1 MVLPRFVSAV
11 SGSAAAIL
19 LLPALPGDDREF
31 PYNVRMIV
39 RPIAVVVVAAS
50 IGVHLT
56 TRLVAQN
63 TSGVPLRVL
72 VSNGMKGSME
82 ELRSQCEKAV
92 GRPLALTFDS
102 TASLKKRIE
111 AGEAFDATIIT
122 TEAIDD
128 LIKQGRLSSAS
139 RTDVGRSELGIGIRA
154 GAPRPDIRTPA
165 ALKKT
170 LLDAKSITYPKDGAS
185 RGAIEKMFDAMGITA
200 DVRPRIILAPGSG
213 PATES
218 VATGKAAMVITL
230 FSEIVPVR
238 GVEILGP
245 LPGDYQL
252 AIRFAAAASATSKN
266 SEAARALIAF
276 VAGAEAAP
284 VLKAKGIEPRAAS
297 GGADWPSANYDQSA
311 NRYSPLTQITA
322 ANVRTLQQVWSFHL
336 KPAGFTGP
344 MKEDE
349 AIPIVIGNTMY
360 LGSPYGAVI
369 ALDATTG
376 SEKWRFQ
383 LPGNELPAKRG
394 VAYWPGGGDL
404 PFPPSIVFGSTVGRL
419 YSLKAADGTLNE
431 WFGENGVITLKTPE
445 VMQTGTDAAYSLLSA
460 PTIYKNLII
469 TGAGTGEG
477 PGGSNAGSGPAGDT
491 RAWDARSGKLV
502 WTFHTV
508 PRRGDFGY
516 DTWGGD
522 SARNRSGVNVWG
534 YTSLDA
540 DRGIL
545 YMPLGAPNNDRVG
558 IDRPGNNLF
567 SSSVVAVDAN
577 TGKYLWHFQVVHHD
591 IWDYDTQSAPLLV
604 DLRRDGQVVPAVII
618 VNKTGLMFT
627 LNRVTGKPIFE
638 IEERPVPKSDVP
650 GEQASPTQPFPIKP
664 EPLTQNTISRNNLYK
679 GEPQHQSYC
688 EHLVDDNNMKLG
700 GPYMPIAFNQYSI
713 SPPGPAGGINF
724 WGASYDPELH
734 LFVSNTSNIF
744 QPMRIVQR
752 ADGSYANSG
761 PLAGTRR
768 FGDPDRKLLC
778 GPTPWG
784 ELVAVNMDTGDVA
797 YRRTLGVSDAL
808 PAGLQDTGR
817 PSSGG
822 VVLTA
827 SGLTFVGGTDDFR
840 FRAFA
845 TATGERLWEI
855 KLPSSVETT
864 PITYLGADGRQFVT
878 VVSTGGGLTGSQV
891 TNDEIIAFAL
901 PKK

>member
-1 MVLPRFVSAV
+1 MAGLASRLALGVACAALAATSTAV
-11 SGSAAAIL
+11 S
-19 LLPALPGDDREF
+19 
-31 PYNVRMIV
+31 
-39 RPIAVVVVAAS
+39 IA
-50 IGVHLT
+50 
-56 TRLVAQN
+56 
-63 TSGVPLRVL
+63 
-72 VSNGMKGSME
+72 
-82 ELRSQCEKAV
+82 
-92 GRPLALTFDS
+92 
-102 TASLKKRIE
+102 
-111 AGEAFDATIIT
+111 
-122 TEAIDD
+122 
-128 LIKQGRLSSAS
+128 
-139 RTDVGRSELGIGIRA
+139 
-154 GAPRPDIRTPA
+154 
-165 ALKKT
+165 
-170 LLDAKSITYPKDGAS
+170 DGAS
-185 RGAIEKMFDAMGITA
+185 R
-200 DVRPRIILAPGSG
+200 
-213 PATES
+213 AT
-218 VATGKAAMVITL
+218 
-230 FSEIVPVR
+230 
-238 GVEILGP
+238 
-245 LPGDYQL
+245 
-252 AIRFAAAASATSKN
+252 
-266 SEAARALIAF
+266 
-276 VAGAEAAP
+276 
-284 VLKAKGIEPRAAS
+284 
-297 GGADWPSANYDQSA
+297 DWPSTNYDQTA
-311 NRYSPLTQITA
+311 NRYSPLTQITTK
-322 ANVRTLQQVWSFHL
+322 NVGTLQQVWSFHL
-336 KPAGFTGP
+336 KPGGFTGP
-344 MKEDE
+344 MREDE

-376 SEKWRFQ
+376 VEKWRFP
-383 LPGNELPAKRG
+383 LPNNELPSKRG
-394 VAYWPGGGDL
+394 VAFWPGGGDL
-404 PFPPSIVFGSTVGRL
+404 PLPPSIVFGSTTGKL

-431 WFGENGVITLKTPE
+431 WFGENGVVNLKTPE
-445 VMQTGTDAAYSLLSA
+445 VMQTGTTAAYSLLSS

-477 PGGSNAGSGPAGDT
+477 PGGSNGGAGPAGDT

-508 PRRGDFGY
+508 PRRGELGY

-522 SARNRSGVNVWG
+522 SATKRSGVNVWG

-540 DRGIL
+540 ERGIL

-577 TGKYLWHFQVVHHD
+577 TGKYLWHFQLVHHD

-604 DLRRDGQVVPAVII
+604 DLRRDGQIVPAVII

-627 LNRVTGKPIFE
+627 LNRVTGKPIFD

-650 GEQASPTQPFPIKP
+650 GEQASPTQPFPVKP
-664 EPLTQNTISRNNLYK
+664 EPLAQNTIARNNLYK

-700 GPYMPIAFNQYSI
+700 GPYLPIAFNQYSV

-724 WGASYDPELH
+724 WGPSYDPELH

-744 QPMRIVQR
+744 QPMRIIQR
-752 ADGSYANSG
+752 PDGSYANSG

-784 ELVAVNMDTGDVA
+784 ELVAVNMDTGNVV
-797 YRRTLGVSDAL
+797 YRKTLGVSDIL
-808 PAGLQDTGR
+808 PAGMQDTGR

-845 TATGERLWEI
+845 TATGAKLWEI

-901 PKK
+901 PKP